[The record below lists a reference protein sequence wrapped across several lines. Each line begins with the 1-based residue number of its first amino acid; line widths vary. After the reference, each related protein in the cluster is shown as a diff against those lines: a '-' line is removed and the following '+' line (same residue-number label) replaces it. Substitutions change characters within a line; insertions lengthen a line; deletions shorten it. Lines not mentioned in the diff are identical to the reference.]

1 MRSRLKLPKSFKC
14 ESGNVAEYCQAVEED
29 IRLGSLLSPATYR
42 LVRYEDLT
50 EDPLGVMT
58 DLYNFIGV
66 NLTKVILQKIND
78 HFHAENMTRQI
89 RQVVLYRRCLETV
102 LAF

>member
-29 IRLGSLLSPATYR
+29 IRQGSLLSPAIYK

-58 DLYNFIGV
+58 ELYNFIGV
-66 NLTKVILQKIND
+66 NLSNFIRKKIND
-78 HFHAENMTRQI
+78 HFHAENISVKI
-89 RQVVLYRRCLETV
+89 RQVKYR
-102 LAF
+102 